1 MNTKRMRR
9 VDTLALSALLTGCG
23 TTQTTSTT
31 WTEPNGRFG
40 RFGRVEAVQ
49 EVVRRSEG
57 QPLLGAVAG
66 ALIGGFLLGGPGR
79 AAIAGAAE
87 GAAVGAAASQ
97 GSSESRTYNVII
109 RFDDGGSATFPYADY
124 SPFRPGERVMWTAQG
139 LLRG

>member
-1 MNTKRMRR
+1 MNTKRMGQ
-9 VDTLALSALLTGCG
+9 VATVAFSTLLSGCA

-31 WTEPNGRFG
+31 WTEPKGRL
-40 RFGRVEAVQ
+40 GRVEAVQ
-49 EVVRRSEG
+49 EVVRRAEG
-57 QPLLGAVAG
+57 QPFLGAVAG
-66 ALIGGFLLGGPGR
+66 ALIGGVLLGGPGR
-79 AAIAGAAE
+79 DAIAGAAE

-109 RFDDGGSATFPYADY
+109 RFDDGGYATFSYADY